1 MHWISELGPS
11 RLAIM
16 PRPRGADWLEDE
28 VRDLRMQGVD
38 ILVSALT
45 SEEVEELDLAKEP
58 DYCCQNGISCR
69 PVPIPDRDV
78 PASYGAVRIFADE
91 LSKVLLSGKAVAIH
105 CRAGIG
111 RSSLLAACTLV
122 VMGLSPDRAFELI
135 RKARGCNVP
144 DTDLQ
149 RVWVER
155 FAQRPRAIDPAK

>member
-1 MHWISELGPS
+1 MHWISELGPA

-16 PRPRGADWLEDE
+16 PRPRGGDWLEE
-28 VRDLRMQGVD
+28 EIHELRAGGVD

-45 SEEVEELDLAKEP
+45 SEEVEELDLAREP
-58 DYCCQNGISCR
+58 DFCRESGISFL
-69 PVPIPDRDV
+69 PFPIPDRDV
-78 PASYGAVRIFADE
+78 PASYGAVRGFVEGLSEE
-91 LSKVLLSGKAVAIH
+91 LSAGKAVAIH

-122 VMGLSPDRAFELI
+122 VAGLPVDRAFELI
-135 RKARGCNVP
+135 REARGCSVP

-155 FAQRPRAIDPAK
+155 FAQRLDAATSE